1 MRDRTDEPFQNQ
13 EELLKQ
19 LADTKLKLALLM
31 QQQEETE
38 RLLAAGDE
46 AAMKEED
53 SFFASTQG
61 RTLARIR
68 TQLRRQRARRLLRR
82 DLPRV
87 TRAAAAVLLVFYIGL
102 TTAVAAAPSLR
113 ISLMRMLYHVEK
125 QYTEVSFQP
134 NEGAS
139 FDVPPEWVNN
149 YFMSYIPDGYKFI
162 LCSEP
167 STSEQEIIYEN
178 AEGKLL
184 RFCES
189 AFEMEFNIDTEGF
202 IVSPIRINGFEGFI
216 AESSETTKIVWPTA
230 DRCLTLSI
238 NGPTDEAIMIAER
251 VIRIKQ

>member
-61 RTLARIR
+61 RTLAHIR
-68 TQLRRQRARRLLRR
+68 AQLRRQRARRLLRR

-87 TRAAAAVLLVFYIGL
+87 IRAAAAVLLVFCIGL
-102 TTAVAAAPSLR
+102 TTAVAASPSLR
-113 ISLMRMLYHVEK
+113 VSLMRMLYHVEK
-125 QYTEVSFQP
+125 QYTEVSFQSD
-134 NEGAS
+134 ESAS
-139 FDVPPEWVNN
+139 VDVPPDWVNS

-167 STSEQEIIYEN
+167 TSFDQEIIYEN
-178 AEGKLL
+178 SEGKLL
-184 RFCES
+184 RFWES
-189 AFEMEFNIDTEGF
+189 SFEMDFNIDTEGF
-202 IVSPIRINGFEGFI
+202 AVSPIQISGFDGFI
-216 AESSETTKIVWPTA
+216 AVSSETTKIVWPTT
-230 DRCLTLSI
+230 DRCLTVIIDASAE
-238 NGPTDEAIMIAER
+238 EAIRIAEKVVR
-251 VIRIKQ
+251 VK

>member
-82 DLPRV
+82 DVPRV

-167 STSEQEIIYEN
+167 TSFDQEIIYEN
-178 AEGKLL
+178 SEGKLL
-184 RFCES
+184 RFWES
-189 AFEMEFNIDTEGF
+189 SFEMDFNIDTEGF
-202 IVSPIRINGFEGFI
+202 AVSPIQISGFDGFI
-216 AESSETTKIVWPTA
+216 AVNSETTKIVWPTT
-230 DRCLTLSI
+230 DRCLTVIIDASAE
-238 NGPTDEAIMIAER
+238 EAIRIAEKVVR
-251 VIRIKQ
+251 VK